1 MEIELLG
8 GLGHNC
14 PIFPKSDNDV
24 LQLILTF
31 NQLMQAFFDWG
42 EIQICLLDSPQ
53 IELRK
58 AIDTLMAFSNP
69 SSKDRLFCSDDRRH
83 FPVF

>member
-8 GLGHNC
+8 RLGHDC

-31 NQLMQAFFDWG
+31 NQLIQAFFDWSKV
-42 EIQICLLDSPQ
+42 QTCLLDPPQ

-58 AIDTLMAFSNP
+58 AIDALMPFSDP
-69 SSKDRLFCSDDRRH
+69 SSKDRLFCSDNRRH
-83 FPVF
+83 FSFL